1 MNNNV
6 TQLPSHADRF
16 ELAFGSLQREIHQ
29 NAVDHGFWD
38 EPEYKTLLK
47 KALADERIANFL
59 ESEEKEA
66 LSLLVDDIPDR
77 NDGEAIALMHSELSE
92 ALESIRKNPNAPD
105 DKLPQFT
112 NLEIELADVVIR
124 AMDFCG
130 GRQLDLAGAIVAK
143 HNYNIN
149 RPYKHGKKF

>member
-1 MNNNV
+1 MSNI
-6 TQLPSHADRF
+6 TDLPSSMDRF
-16 ELAFGSLQREIHQ
+16 ELSFGALQRDVHQ

-38 EPEYKTLLK
+38 EPEYKSLLK
-47 KALADERIANFL
+47 KALGDERIAGCL
-59 ESEEKEA
+59 EAEELRA
-66 LSLLVDDIPDR
+66 LTLLIDDIPDR
-77 NDGEAIALMHSELSE
+77 NDAEAIALMHSELSE
-92 ALESIRKNPNAPD
+92 ALEGIRKDPHAPD
-105 DKLPQFT
+105 DKIPQYS

-143 HNYNIN
+143 HEYNKS